1 MRTGKA
7 KAVRR
12 PVRPAKGVRMVD
24 DLSMASSNG
33 PIITADTPPDQYDPL
48 TRAYHILATKGGAL

>member
-1 MRTGKA
+1 MKTTLS
-7 KAVRR
+7 
-12 PVRPAKGVRMVD
+12 PAKGVRMVD